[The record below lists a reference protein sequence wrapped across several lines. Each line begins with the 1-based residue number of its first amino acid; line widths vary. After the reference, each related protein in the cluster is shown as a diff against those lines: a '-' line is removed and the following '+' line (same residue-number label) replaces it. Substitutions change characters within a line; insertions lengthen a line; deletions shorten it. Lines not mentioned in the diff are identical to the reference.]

1 VLALRTTESAISNVY
16 FMVRTSLTGEQE
28 KALAL
33 WLNGFWGILTV
44 SAFME
49 ITEEAFTRLNT
60 AQWKILPVLNVRE
73 LDEDAVKRLA
83 NAFDKC
89 ANVGFGR
96 LAEQLG
102 RGRRGGDYHE
112 VEHFTKAKPTRQW
125 RGC

>member
-1 VLALRTTESAISNVY
+1 
-16 FMVRTSLTGEQE
+16 
-28 KALAL
+28 
-33 WLNGFWGILTV
+33 
-44 SAFME
+44 ME

-89 ANVGFGR
+89 ANVGFGGP
-96 LAEQLG
+96 AEQSG
-102 RGRRGGDYHE
+102 RGHRGGDYHE

-125 RGC
+125 RGR

>member
-16 FMVRTSLTGEQE
+16 FMVRTSLTEEQE
-28 KALAL
+28 KALVL

-44 SAFME
+44 FAFME

-60 AQWKILPVLNVRE
+60 AQWRVLPVLNVRE

-89 ANVGFGR
+89 ANVDFGR

-102 RGRRGGDYHE
+102 RGHRGGDYRE
-112 VEHFTKAKPTRQW
+112 VEHFTKAKPTQQ
-125 RGC
+125 